1 MEKRKKKMLRMFQ
14 LLLLDAEKS
23 GQIGEL
29 LAITDT
35 AEGYNIFH
43 YAETE
48 VQLRLLLGALDRLE
62 LKELRDTV
70 DAVLPREVPR
80 DIAGLITSFLPPP
93 TTSLLRSRLLHQVN
107 FDGYTPLTM
116 AIHKHVS
123 PKTSL
128 AMFKLLVEAGADPRR
143 RLGPQHQTAMELAW
157 EDRHYCQIG
166 HDIIA

>member
-43 YAETE
+43 YATTE

-62 LKELRDTV
+62 LKELRDAV

-80 DIAGLITSFLPPP
+80 DIGGLIRSFLPPP
-93 TTSLLRSRLLHQVN
+93 TSMLRRRLLNQVRPITQRTI
-107 FDGYTPLTM
+107 YTPLT
-116 AIHKHVS
+116 AAVARHNKEH
-123 PKTSL
+123 SL
-128 AMFKLLVEAGADPRR
+128 AMVKLL
-143 RLGPQHQTAMELAW
+143 
-157 EDRHYCQIG
+157 
-166 HDIIA
+166 